1 MKTHTEMFVE
11 ELQQNF
17 KKLTL
22 EISKVM
28 SANNKV
34 EGTYM
39 AEFEAATGAE
49 LSDLQRADIE
59 KAEKECE
66 QKTEEVKL
74 LIQGTLW
81 TTYGEKE
88 LSLAL

>member
-1 MKTHTEMFVE
+1 MKTHTEMSVE

-22 EISKVM
+22 ESSKVM
-28 SANNKV
+28 QANDKV

-39 AEFEAATGAE
+39 AEFEAATAAE

-59 KAEKECE
+59 KADKECE
-66 QKTEEVKL
+66 QKTKEVKL
-74 LIQGTLW
+74 LIQVTLW
-81 TTYGEKE
+81 TTYGEK
-88 LSLAL
+88 